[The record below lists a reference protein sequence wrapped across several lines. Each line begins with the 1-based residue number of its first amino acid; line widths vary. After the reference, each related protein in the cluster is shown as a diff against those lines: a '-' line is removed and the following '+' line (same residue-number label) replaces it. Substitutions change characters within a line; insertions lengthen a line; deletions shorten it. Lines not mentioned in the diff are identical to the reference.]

1 MGKVSKQ
8 TTLLRRWGLLQENL
22 VYQLSIGHRKEIPVA
37 MFRVLALRWTKSY
50 RSKRQFWN
58 LFTHQRS

>member
-1 MGKVSKQ
+1 MGKVSKE
-8 TTLLRRWGLLQENL
+8 TAVLGRWGLLQENL

-50 RSKRQFWN
+50 RSKRQF
-58 LFTHQRS
+58 